1 MPVDAE
7 PAIFRDAVLTPFDLG
22 VVELLDPPAL
32 EAHQMVMVAALVQ
45 FEHRLAAFEV
55 MPLEQTG
62 MLELREDAV
71 HGGEPDVVSLRDEES
86 IHVLGG
92 KMPDL
97 AALEQIE
104 NLEPR
109 SGGLEADG
117 LEILRRAH
125 GG

>member
-1 MPVDAE
+1 MRTLPCPGLGVAALPLLRQSAAAVFSEWAGYFHAVRVEVERMPVDAE

-22 VVELLDPPAL
+22 
-32 EAHQMVMVAALVQ
+32 
-45 FEHRLAAFEV
+45 
-55 MPLEQTG
+55 
-62 MLELREDAV
+62 
-71 HGGEPDVVSLRDEES
+71 
-86 IHVLGG
+86 VLGG